1 MELTE
6 AIKILQGIWRNTKFE
21 DSRKRIAIE
30 TVLTYVRDSISKD
43 DIRKVIVDLEKVE
56 KYEVER
62 NVAHYAKICMQ
73 GLLGEE

>member
-6 AIKILQGIWRNTKFE
+6 AIKILQEIWRNTKFE

-43 DIRKVIVDLEKVE
+43 KVKKKIDELELLKKALPIRTEIPRFIDYLKE
-56 KYEVER
+56 
-62 NVAHYAKICMQ
+62 
-73 GLLGEE
+73 LLGE